1 MELILDLTPL
11 QSNIS
16 VPELDGDIQVMET
29 MRQQFTVNEME
40 LGAMM
45 PILKHA

>member
-29 MRQQFTVNEME
+29 MRLQFTVNKME
-40 LGAMM
+40 LGAMK